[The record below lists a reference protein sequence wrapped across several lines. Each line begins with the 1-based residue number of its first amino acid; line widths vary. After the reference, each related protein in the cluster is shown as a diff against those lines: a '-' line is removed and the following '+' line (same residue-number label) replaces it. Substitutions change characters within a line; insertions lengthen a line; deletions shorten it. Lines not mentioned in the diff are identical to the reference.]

1 MASSAGLDSN
11 GVFAP
16 FIAFIKKIVKFIVL
30 FIIVM
35 LLLWVLFWSFW
46 TIKAWEK
53 WILLR
58 FWAVT
63 WLTYNDWLYF
73 KIPYIDDMIIMNVQV
88 MKEQIEANSAS
99 KDLQTVNTVVALNF
113 HLNTE
118 KVGKIYKEVWLDYKD
133 KLIDPAIQEAV
144 KASTAKFTAEELI
157 TKREAVKDMI
167 KELLKNKLET
177 RFIIV
182 DDVNI
187 VNFNFSDSFN
197 RAIEEKVTA
206 EQEALAAKNKLE
218 RIKFEADQAVAEAKW
233 KAEATVVEATALKT
247 NPEILQLRAIEKWNW
262 ALPQVTGSNTPFI
275 NIK

>member
-1 MASSAGLDSN
+1 M
-11 GVFAP
+11 GVF
-16 FIAFIKKIVKFIVL
+16 FG
-30 FIIVM
+30 
-35 LLLWVLFWSFW
+35 SFW

-63 WLTYNDWLYF
+63 WQTYNDWLYF
-73 KIPYIDDMIIMNVQV
+73 KMPYIDDMMIMNVRV
-88 MKEQIEANSAS
+88 LKEQVDANSAS

-113 HLNTE
+113 HLNSE
-118 KVGKIYKEVWLDYKD
+118 KVWVIYKEVGLDYKE
-133 KLIDPAIQEAV
+133 KLIDPAIQESI

-157 TKREAVKDMI
+157 TKREEVKEMM
-167 KELLKNKLET
+167 KELLKKKLT
-177 RFIIV
+177 PRFIIV

-187 VNFNFSDSFN
+187 VNFNFSESFN

-218 RIKFEADQAVAEAKW
+218 RIKFEADQRIAEAKW
-233 KAEATVVEATALKT
+233 KAEASRIEAEALKS
-247 NPEILQLRAIEKWNW
+247 NPEILELRALEKWNW
-262 ALPQVTGSNTPFI
+262 VLPQVTWSNTPFV

>member
-1 MASSAGLDSN
+1 MATIINWSSFVEEMKRKIWS
-11 GVFAP
+11 
-16 FIAFIKKIVKFIVL
+16 FIKWLIL
-30 FIIVM
+30 IIVFFI
-35 LLLWVLFWSFW
+35 LLWILFWSFG

-63 WLTYNDWLYF
+63 GLTYNEWLYF
-73 KIPYIDDMIIMNVQV
+73 KIPYIDDMVIMNVRV
-88 MKEQIEANSAS
+88 LKEQIDAWSAS
-99 KDLQTVNTVVALNF
+99 KDLQTINAVVALNF
-113 HLNTE
+113 HLSSE
-118 KVGKIYKEVWLDYKD
+118 HVGQIYREVWLDYKE
-133 KLIDPAIQEAV
+133 KIIDPAIQESI

-157 TKREAVKDMI
+157 TKREDVKNQI
-167 KELLKNKLET
+167 KELLKNKLAP

-197 RAIEEKVTA
+197 KAIEEKVTA

-218 RIKFEADQAVAEAKW
+218 RIKFEAEQKVAESKW
-233 KAEATVVEATALKT
+233 KAEASQIEAAALKS
-247 NPEILQLRAIEKWNW
+247 NPEILQLRSIEKWNW
-262 ALPQVTGSNTPFI
+262 VLPQVTWANTPFV